1 MDEHTTGRLQGQLL
15 HQVLEEIDVSAD
27 QLWRRYVQ
35 LGGAVGEAEVTAYVH
50 GCLILPVHQRDL
62 LAAAANTYI
71 DHRFHPCAPTTAELT
86 SHFSPPDTYG
96 QDP

>member
-1 MDEHTTGRLQGQLL
+1 MDDHATGRLQGQLL

-71 DHRFHPCAPTTAELT
+71 NHRFHLCAPTTAELT
-86 SHFSPPDTYG
+86 AHYAPPDISG
-96 QDP
+96 PEQ